1 MKKNIVTSYLSASIE
16 ELRKVTWPT
25 KEQVAR
31 LTVITIV
38 FSLVMAAIYGAFDY
52 GLAQGFNWLI
62 TKF

>member
-1 MKKNIVTSYLSASIE
+1 MKKNIVTSYLSASVE

-25 KEQVAR
+25 KEQIAR

-38 FSLVMAAIYGAFDY
+38 FSLVMAAIYGALDY